1 MNRRLTYTVKWPGS
15 KKPDGLAMNCH
26 MKNGQLRF
34 FSTIRGHMIDGEVI
48 KDGEEAFTFRS
59 DGFEPGEWEFKALTI
74 EDVRRGV
81 VWIENGDIIA
91 KTIQTTEDL
100 QEWYRKTFGQDA
112 GLNYPDV
119 LDE

>member
-1 MNRRLTYTVKWPGS
+1 MQTENNKRIP
-15 KKPDGLAMNCH
+15 
-26 MKNGQLRF
+26 
-34 FSTIRGHMIDGEVI
+34 RGEYPRPQFVRDCWM
-48 KDGEEAFTFRS
+48 S
-59 DGFEPGEWEFKALTI
+59 LNGEWEFKALTI

-91 KTIQTTEDL
+91 KTIQTTDDL